1 MSKQE
6 LIFAP
11 EEGLSRLKWE
21 YEKER
26 VSYDDLLCFGTAEM
40 DYCSPAPMLSSLHSV
55 LDKGY
60 LGYPMATDEFFSS
73 IEKWLYKTAG
83 WKIDAYSSVAQN
95 VGVYMSAWSVLDSFT
110 KIGDKITILTP
121 VHFCFKRMIVANGR
135 TAIECPLIYNNGSYS
150 INYDALEACFQSGS
164 KMLWL
169 CNPHNPI
176 GLAWS
181 KDELLKVAELCLKY
195 KVLILSD
202 DVYCGLVF
210 PGVVYT
216 PIAALSKKISYQ
228 TITLYS
234 ISKTYNTMGLKHSYL
249 VAENPEL
256 FKEYNESLTRM
267 DLNYGL
273 NMMGMAATISAYNEC
288 ESWLEELRKEI
299 YKNYSFISNYFT
311 KYIPGAVVT
320 KSNSTYFAW
329 VDMRALGLNGKQLSY
344 LLEQEEHIVVE
355 NGDSLGK
362 GGSGFIRINLATKQ
376 ENLEK
381 CTERIKNFWQ
391 RHIR

>member
-1 MSKQE
+1 
-6 LIFAP
+6 
-11 EEGLSRLKWE
+11 
-21 YEKER
+21 
-26 VSYDDLLCFGTAEM
+26 
-40 DYCSPAPMLSSLHSV
+40 
-55 LDKGY
+55 
-60 LGYPMATDEFFSS
+60 
-73 IEKWLYKTAG
+73 
-83 WKIDAYSSVAQN
+83 
-95 VGVYMSAWSVLDSFT
+95 
-110 KIGDKITILTP
+110 
-121 VHFCFKRMIVANGR
+121 
-135 TAIECPLIYNNGSYS
+135 
-150 INYDALEACFQSGS
+150 
-164 KMLWL
+164 
-169 CNPHNPI
+169 
-176 GLAWS
+176 
-181 KDELLKVAELCLKY
+181 
-195 KVLILSD
+195 
-202 DVYCGLVF
+202 
-210 PGVVYT
+210 
-216 PIAALSKKISYQ
+216 
-228 TITLYS
+228 
-234 ISKTYNTMGLKHSYL
+234 MGLKHSYL

-381 CTERIKNFWQ
+381 CAERIKNFWQ